1 MSWISNYISIGNV
14 QLPTPTSYRVQM
26 ADLDT
31 ENTTRDEA
39 GVLHRERIRQGVYKL
54 YVTWRL
60 RSSALADLIS
70 LIAPSSFTVT
80 FFDTNT
86 MSYQTRI
93 MYAGDRESEVVIG
106 SETAGGVLVDFN
118 VDFIEM

>member
-1 MSWISNYISIGNV
+1 MAWISNYITINGTR
-14 QLPTPTSYRVQM
+14 LPTPTTYRVQM

-31 ENTTRDEA
+31 ENTTRDET
-39 GVLHRERIRQGVYKL
+39 GVLHRDRIRSGVYKII
-54 YVTWRL
+54 VSWRL
-60 RSSALADLIS
+60 RSSQLASIIS
-70 LIAPSSFTVT
+70 LIQSSSFTVT

-86 MSYQTRI
+86 MSYQTKT

-106 SETAGGVLVDFN
+106 DETAAGVLVDFN

>member
-1 MSWISNYISIGNV
+1 MAWISNYITINGTR
-14 QLPTPTSYRVQM
+14 LPTPTTYRVQM

-31 ENTTRDEA
+31 ENTTRDET
-39 GVLHRERIRQGVYKL
+39 GVLHRDRIRSGVYKII
-54 YVTWRL
+54 VSWRL
-60 RSSALADLIS
+60 RSSILASVIS
-70 LIAPSSFTVT
+70 LIQSSSFTVT

-86 MSYQTRI
+86 MSYQTKT

-106 SETAGGVLVDFN
+106 DETAAGVLVDFN